1 MPIWWPGPVPV
12 GPCSTKASRTGRSSG
27 PHRRCWV
34 TARSGHVPT
43 SCAWR
48 LPGCPRRNSS
58 YPSWCGWP
66 ADDPRLWPE
75 CSSTVLGPD
84 RSRVDLGGRRFVG
97 MILGVIGPL
106 LRRAVAGG
114 WAAPLDERHRRPR
127 GGTAAEPRPFA
138 GHLASSVVPRGLG
151 TVTLIRSASLA
162 QLGEPAGHR
171 GVAHRLLQAEQDVGR
186 VATRARRPGRSP
198 LHRARH
204 GPLGVAVPSHA
215 SPPVV
220 DDRTPPPI
228 LNRRAPPRKAVPTT
242 VPFGAVPR
250 LCRTIGVQG
259 RTPIGGPAAAAGS
272 ARSTR

>member
-12 GPCSTKASRTGRSSG
+12 GPCSTKASWTGRSSG

-75 CSSTVLGPD
+75 CPSTVLGPD

-97 MILGVIGPL
+97 MVLGVIGPL

-114 WAAPLDERHRRPR
+114 WAAALDERHRRPR
-127 GGTAAEPRPFA
+127 
-138 GHLASSVVPRGLG
+138 LG

-186 VATRARRPGRSP
+186 VATRARGPGRSP
-198 LHRARH
+198 LYRARH

-220 DDRTPPPI
+220 DDRTPASDSQP
-228 LNRRAPPRKAVPTT
+228 
-242 VPFGAVPR
+242 
-250 LCRTIGVQG
+250 
-259 RTPIGGPAAAAGS
+259 AGS
-272 ARSTR
+272 AAKGGAADRALWGSATAASNDRRAGPHAGG